1 MILGLLLA
9 FFQPAQAGDF
19 IASVGAEQTL
29 GPGGGWV
36 RVFPDAQSDGWH
48 FLWAAGGDYSLL
60 PMSADLEVEDF
71 DRRNLTGQTD
81 LVDHAIT
88 RCPSG
93 GYLHVASANKESHND
108 SAYAFRYDDDFNLV
122 ASASLE
128 EAESSRYHNDLPVLC
143 SPLLD
148 ATAFMGTNHGSMYLS
163 LIAEDA
169 TQADL
174 IELPAS
180 LPKTEGGS
188 FWMDPVSEEIVV
200 IGKSGEGSRFKVVG
214 LDADYQVAW
223 SSEFEPISD
232 SSLRPYWPQA
242 LLKVKD
248 HFLLAFMARN
258 DQDGWNS
265 DWGNVF
271 LAVLDSEFNHLETTP
286 ISNYSPP
293 EGAQRPG
300 LVRRGSKVLLTVDR
314 NVQPQLFEI
323 QLVPEAFG
331 LEGSDE
337 TGGEWDTAAEG
348 GSDGKDGGCGCE
360 SAPGPQAGLWL
371 ASMLGMLTFR
381 RRPTRESVSLHR

>member
-1 MILGLLLA
+1 MILILILA
-9 FFQPAQAGDF
+9 FSQPVQAGDF
-19 IASVGAEQTL
+19 IASVGAEKTL

-71 DRRNLTGQTD
+71 DRRSLTGRTD
-81 LVDHAIT
+81 LIDHAIT

-93 GYLHVASANKESHND
+93 GYLHVASANQQSHND
-108 SAYAFRYDDDFNLV
+108 SAYAFRYDDDFNLL
-122 ASASLE
+122 ASAVLE
-128 EAESSRYHNDLPVLC
+128 EQEPARLHNDLPVLC
-143 SPLLD
+143 TPSLM
-148 ATAFMGTNHGSMYLS
+148 ATAFMGANFGGMYLS

-169 TQADL
+169 SQQEL

-180 LPKTEGGS
+180 VPKTEGGS
-188 FWMDPVSEEIVV
+188 FWVDPESGEIVV
-200 IGKSGEGSRFKVVG
+200 IGKSGQGSSFQLVG
-214 LDADYQVAW
+214 LDTDYQVAW
-223 SSEFEPISD
+223 SSEFQPLSD

-258 DQDGWNS
+258 DQDGWES

-300 LVRRGSKVLLTVDR
+300 LVRRGTQVLLTVDR

-323 QLVPEAFG
+323 QLKPEAFG
-331 LEGSDE
+331 LGEGDE
-337 TGGEWDTAAEG
+337 TGGQWDTG
-348 GSDGKDGGCGCE
+348 DGPTEEPPGGCGC
-360 SAPGPQAGLWL
+360 SVSPAPKDAVGLFAL
-371 ASMLGMLTFR
+371 FGGLLIR
-381 RRPTRESVSLHR
+381 RRRA